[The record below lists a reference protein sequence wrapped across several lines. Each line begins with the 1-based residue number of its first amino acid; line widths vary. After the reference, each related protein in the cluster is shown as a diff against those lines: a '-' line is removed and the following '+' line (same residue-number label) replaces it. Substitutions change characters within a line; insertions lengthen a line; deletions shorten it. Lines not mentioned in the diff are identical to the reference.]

1 MAGLFVAAEGCDATG
16 VANCTAAGYKKIVL
30 HCIYLSTI
38 WRSASKRMSINSS
51 MVNVSNAVP
60 P

>member
-16 VANCTAAGYKKIVL
+16 VANGTAAGYKNYGALV
-30 HCIYLSTI
+30 YLSTI
-38 WRSASKRMSINSS
+38 CRSASKRMRINSS